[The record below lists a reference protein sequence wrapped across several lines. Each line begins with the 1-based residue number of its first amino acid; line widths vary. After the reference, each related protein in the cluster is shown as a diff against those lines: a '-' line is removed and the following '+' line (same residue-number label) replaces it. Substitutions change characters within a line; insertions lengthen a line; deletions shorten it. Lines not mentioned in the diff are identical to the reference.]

1 MTWRFNKTTSHAAD
15 LARQCGIPASI
26 VVMEPPV

>member
-1 MTWRFNKTTSHAAD
+1 MNWRFNKTTWHAAD
-15 LARQCGIPASI
+15 LGRQCGIPASI

>member
-1 MTWRFNKTTSHAAD
+1 MTWWFNKMTSHAAD
-15 LARQCGIPASI
+15 LARQCGIAASI